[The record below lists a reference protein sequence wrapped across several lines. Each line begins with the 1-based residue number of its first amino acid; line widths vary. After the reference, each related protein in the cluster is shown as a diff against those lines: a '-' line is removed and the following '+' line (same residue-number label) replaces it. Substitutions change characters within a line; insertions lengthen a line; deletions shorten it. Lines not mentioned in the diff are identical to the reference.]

1 MSRLRKAAEG
11 HPAIGKAGRKAEK
24 KTLAKMGAA
33 PTPNS
38 GASGSKG
45 DGELP
50 GFLME
55 CKSTVHQSISV
66 KREHLS
72 KITGEA
78 HAAGVEP
85 CLSIIFT
92 DGSGTP
98 LREGTWICIPQS
110 VFEELTDDR

>member
-1 MSRLRKAAEG
+1 MSRLSDAATG
-11 HPAIGKAGRKAEK
+11 SAGIGKPGRKAEK
-24 KTLAKMGAA
+24 KTLSNMGAN

-45 DGELP
+45 DGNLP

-55 CKSTVHQSISV
+55 CKSTVAKSISV
-66 KREHLS
+66 KLEHLS

-85 CLSIIFT
+85 CLAIIFT
-92 DGSGTP
+92 DGSGNP
-98 LREGTWICIPQS
+98 VREGTWICIPQTT
-110 VFEELTDDR
+110 FEELIDE

>member
-1 MSRLRKAAEG
+1 MSRLSEAAKG
-11 HPAIGKAGRKAEK
+11 KTKIGKAGRRAEK
-24 KTLAKMGAA
+24 KTLDAMDAQ

-45 DGELP
+45 DGALP

-55 CKSTVHQSISV
+55 CKSTIHQSISV

-78 HAAGVEP
+78 HAAGVNP
-85 CLSIIFT
+85 CLAIIFT
-92 DGSGTP
+92 DGSGNP
-98 LREGTWICIPQS
+98 VREGKWICIPQE
-110 VFEELTDDR
+110 VFEELTDE

>member
-1 MSRLRKAAEG
+1 MSRLRDAAAGE
-11 HPAIGKAGRKAEK
+11 ARIGKAGRKAEK
-24 KTLAKMGAA
+24 HTLAKMDAQ

-45 DGELP
+45 DGALP

-55 CKSTVHQSISV
+55 CKSTIHKSISV

-78 HAAGVEP
+78 HAAGVNP
-85 CLSIIFT
+85 CLAIIFT
-92 DGSGTP
+92 DGSGKP
-98 LREGTWICIPQS
+98 VREGTWICIPQE
-110 VFEELTDDR
+110 VFEELTDE

>member
-1 MSRLRKAAEG
+1 VSRLRDAAAGETR
-11 HPAIGKAGRKAEK
+11 IGKAGRKAEK
-24 KTLAKMGAA
+24 KTLDAMGAQ

-45 DGELP
+45 DGELL

-55 CKSTVHQSISV
+55 CKSTIHESISV

-72 KITGEA
+72 KILGEA
-78 HAAGVEP
+78 QAAGVHP

-92 DGSGTP
+92 DGSGRP
-98 LREGTWICIPQS
+98 FREGTWICIPQD
-110 VFEELTDDR
+110 VFEELTSG

>member
-11 HPAIGKAGRKAEK
+11 HPAIGTAGRKAEK
-24 KTLAKMGAA
+24 KTLSKMGAT

-38 GASGSKG
+38 GAAGSKG
-45 DGELP
+45 DGEWSGYL
-50 GFLME
+50 LE
-55 CKSTVHQSISV
+55 LKSTVKKSMSL
-66 KREHLS
+66 KLDHLS

-85 CLSIIFT
+85 ALVIVFT

-98 LREGTWICIPQS
+98 LREGTWVCIPQAT
-110 VFEELTDDR
+110 FEELTNE

>member
-1 MSRLRKAAEG
+1 MLGDLARAEKTR
-11 HPAIGKAGRKAEK
+11 IGKAGRKAEK
-24 KTLAKMGAA
+24 KTLSKMGAQ

-45 DGELP
+45 DGALP

-55 CKSTVHQSISV
+55 CKSTVHQSMSV
-66 KREHLS
+66 KLDHLS

-85 CLSIIFT
+85 CLAIIFT

-98 LREGTWICIPQS
+98 VREGTWICIPQE
-110 VFEELTDDR
+110 VFEELTDE